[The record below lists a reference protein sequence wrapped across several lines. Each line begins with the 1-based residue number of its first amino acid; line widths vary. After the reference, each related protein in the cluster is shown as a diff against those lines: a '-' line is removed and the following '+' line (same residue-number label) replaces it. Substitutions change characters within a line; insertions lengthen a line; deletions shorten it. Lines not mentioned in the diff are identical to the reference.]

1 MKARIKTWKMG
12 PQRYLHCLE
21 VPGGWFHVVTD
32 SDYFSMNSWT
42 ILRNKVLSKNSIKET
57 RGLKLVRERVE
68 DLGDEEWAKLCF
80 WGNDMM
86 ELRKKIY
93 GKELRKIKIVVSV
106 CPRSGRV
113 DMIKEVG
120 GKDLIPGRSVL
131 LRRNL
136 RKRIKDP
143 LPYIILLHRPVDLGE
158 KLVERVYS
166 VSELSFIQ
174 FTQKLG
180 MWYGGS

>member
-32 SDYFSMNSWT
+32 SDCFSMNSQT
-42 ILRNKVLSKNSIKET
+42 ILRNKVLSKNSIKKI
-57 RGLKLVRERVE
+57 RGLRLVRERVE

-80 WGNDMM
+80 WGNDNL

-106 CPRSGRV
+106 YPRSGRV
-113 DMIKEVG
+113 DMIKKVG
-120 GKDLIPGRSVL
+120 GKDLIPGRSIL

-143 LPYIILLHRPVDLGE
+143 LPYIIPLQQPADFGERP
-158 KLVERVYS
+158 VERVYF
-166 VSELSFIQ
+166 VSELSF
-174 FTQKLG
+174 FRFNQKLK
-180 MWYGGS
+180 M

>member
-21 VPGGWFHVVTD
+21 VPGGWFHVITD

-42 ILRNKVLSKNSIKET
+42 ILRNKVLSKNSTKET
-57 RGLKLVRERVE
+57 RGLKLVRERIE

-80 WGNDMM
+80 WENDNL

-93 GKELRKIKIVVSV
+93 GKELKKIKIVVSV
-106 CPRSGRV
+106 YPRSGRV
-113 DMIKEVG
+113 DMIKEVS
-120 GKDLIPGRSVL
+120 GKNLIPGRSIL

-143 LPYIILLHRPVDLGE
+143 LPYIILQQRPADWGE
-158 KLVERVYS
+158 KPVEHVYFI
-166 VSELSFIQ
+166 SEISFIQ
-174 FTQKLG
+174 FNQKLG
-180 MWYGGS
+180 AWYG